1 MILLQK
7 PTITLQNNYSVS
19 LKSLN
24 LTDEPNKKT
33 KKTDAEYRMAT
44 STAAQTE
51 ETYACLLYSWKIYC
65 GKWWIIDR
73 IRLMQTLSFYSETVT
88 TTTTGARTTTR
99 ATKNLANIS
108 TCKMSVFFIWCG
120 LLIGVVGMR

>member
-7 PTITLQNNYSVS
+7 LTNTLQNNYSVS

-33 KKTDAEYRMAT
+33 DAEYSMAT

-51 ETYACLLYSWKIYC
+51 ETYVC
-65 GKWWIIDR
+65 
-73 IRLMQTLSFYSETVT
+73 
-88 TTTTGARTTTR
+88 
-99 ATKNLANIS
+99 
-108 TCKMSVFFIWCG
+108 
-120 LLIGVVGMR
+120 